1 MAEKITMFGR
11 SATGMNVIWKKKKA
25 PLLSQG
31 LLAERGDSHCPLM
44 GNPRTKSWHCVQIK
58 KDPFEEG
65 PFSGEGGIR
74 TREPLRVTRAPGVRA
89 KPDYA
94 TSPNFER
101 LELYHLFHTCQR
113 LWHEMRV

>member
-1 MAEKITMFGR
+1 MEKEKSPLVVTGTSSREGGFALSPYGKPTNKIMALCSDI
-11 SATGMNVIWKKKKA
+11 
-25 PLLSQG
+25 
-31 LLAERGDSHCPLM
+31 
-44 GNPRTKSWHCVQIK
+44 

-94 TSPNFER
+94 TSPSLHR
-101 LELYHLFHTCQR
+101 LG
-113 LWHEMRV
+113 